1 MWRSAPSAH
10 AKSPPN
16 SEKNGFEPGF
26 EPISPPPHNV
36 HRNGFGTLGPSKH
49 LFFSKAPLRGALQY
63 PRWACVYGCIRLY
76 TAVCGTGGACE
87 TEVDVYL
94 YRVCMIHCISKI
106 CIALQP
112 LAIQPLGRY
121 SPPVH
126 VYNAVSDRTCTC
138 WPCNDRTH
146 TRWQRSDRTV
156 SYASTTQHCY
166 FLFQVSRCA
175 SAVPSPSIILSYI
188 L

>member
-1 MWRSAPSAH
+1 MLVSRFSTTLFFPWNTLVPTSEGKCVFPVPYGTKKKFERRRSAAVWRSAPSAH

-26 EPISPPPHNV
+26 EPIPPQPHNV

-87 TEVDVYL
+87 TEVDV
-94 YRVCMIHCISKI
+94 
-106 CIALQP
+106 
-112 LAIQPLGRY
+112 
-121 SPPVH
+121 
-126 VYNAVSDRTCTC
+126 
-138 WPCNDRTH
+138 
-146 TRWQRSDRTV
+146 
-156 SYASTTQHCY
+156 
-166 FLFQVSRCA
+166 
-175 SAVPSPSIILSYI
+175 
-188 L
+188 